1 MEAQTFTITKIGLH
15 RRVFIITLDMTK
27 LQKYPYTLNIS
38 YRTKRKKSQPRLKS
52 NVVAPCQHFP
62 PFTFNMRGVERVI
75 IKVKGGK
82 C

>member
-1 MEAQTFTITKIGLH
+1 MTAQTFTINEIGLH
-15 RRVFIITLDMTK
+15 RRVFIITLDMIK
-27 LQKYPYTLNIS
+27 LQKYSYTVNIS

-52 NVVAPCQHFP
+52 NVVAPLQHLP
-62 PFTFNMRGVERVI
+62 PFTFNMSGLERII